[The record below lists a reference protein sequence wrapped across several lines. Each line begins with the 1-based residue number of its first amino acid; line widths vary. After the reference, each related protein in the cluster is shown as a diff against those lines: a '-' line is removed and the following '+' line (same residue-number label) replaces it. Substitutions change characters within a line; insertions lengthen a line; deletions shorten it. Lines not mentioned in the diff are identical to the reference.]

1 MNMGIL
7 YYGSAVIIKNFFL
20 SKEEKVKFKEDN
32 IKIRFDHFLEDIR

>member
-7 YYGSAVIIKNFFL
+7 YYGSAVIINNFFR

-32 IKIRFDHFLEDIR
+32 IK